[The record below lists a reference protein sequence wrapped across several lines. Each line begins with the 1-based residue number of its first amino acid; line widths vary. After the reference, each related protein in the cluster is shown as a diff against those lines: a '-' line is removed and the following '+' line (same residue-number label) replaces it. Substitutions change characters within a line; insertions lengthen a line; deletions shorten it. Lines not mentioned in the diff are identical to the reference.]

1 MDIQRPIL
9 YNPTDHKVEISVHII
24 CIDSENIY
32 CIIHPAPPSD
42 SPSLGSQA
50 VQSLDGNAIAAVQ
63 TLNQTES
70 MTSKLFP
77 PLCPRQVSS
86 LPTGAEQW
94 DQFSGFSHFL
104 MPLAAVSSLI

>member
-32 CIIHPAPPSD
+32 CIIHPAPPT
-42 SPSLGSQA
+42 PSLGSQA
-50 VQSLDGNAIAAVQ
+50 VQSLDGNVIAAEQ

-70 MTSKLFP
+70 MTSMLFP
-77 PLCPRQVSS
+77 P
-86 LPTGAEQW
+86 
-94 DQFSGFSHFL
+94 
-104 MPLAAVSSLI
+104 PLSPAGQLLANGS

>member
-9 YNPTDHKVEISVHII
+9 YNPTDHRVEISVHII

-42 SPSLGSQA
+42 TPSLGSQA
-50 VQSLDGNAIAAVQ
+50 VQSLDGNVIAAEQ

-77 PLCPRQVSS
+77 PSVPGRSAPGQRELSS
-86 LPTGAEQW
+86 GISFQ
-94 DQFSGFSHFL
+94 GFLTFL